1 MKYLLKYNFHL
12 KLLLVLIKSVN
23 FCFSPITYRILHCI
37 NAIAFGMYYFGITVW
52 LVMYFLIYI
61 FILETMV
68 SKYIF
73 DVAKQYRI
81 GQECITELKAEIIRR
96 KEQNN

>member
-1 MKYLLKYNFHL
+1 
-12 KLLLVLIKSVN
+12 
-23 FCFSPITYRILHCI
+23 
-37 NAIAFGMYYFGITVW
+37 
-52 LVMYFLIYI
+52 MYFLIYI